1 VERHTRS
8 TITIRVRSLSDLQ
21 PTLLMSRTAPDIPHD
36 TSSGEARQV
45 DSEPVSALSPLRFPV
60 FRAIWIA
67 SAISNLGAL
76 IQSVGAAWMMTSIA
90 TSAYMVT
97 LVQASV
103 TLPIMML
110 SLVAGA
116 VADSVDR
123 RKVMLVSQVLMFVVS
138 VTLAVCAW
146 RGLITPWFLLM
157 FTFLIG
163 CGTAFNAPAWQASV
177 GDMVPRTQ
185 LAGAVALN
193 GMAFNVARSF
203 GPALGGAIVAA
214 AGAAAT
220 FTINA
225 VSYIALLAV
234 LLRWR
239 PSVPTQVLPR
249 ESLGIAIA
257 SGVRYV
263 WMSPAIRIVLARSA
277 IFGVGASAV
286 SALMP
291 LVAKHLVGGGPL
303 TYGVLLGAF
312 GIGAVIGGMSLAKL
326 KNTVSTEAIVRWSS
340 ALSALALAAVA
351 LSESLPLTMA
361 ALLFAGAA
369 WVVALS
375 IFSVAVQLSAPR
387 WVVARALSL
396 YQMCCF
402 GGMAAGSYL
411 WGVLADSRGLS
422 FALFMAALVLL
433 LSAIAG
439 LWHRLAQTEELN
451 LTPVRTWQAPETAVP
466 IESRTG
472 PVVITVE
479 YRILEADVVEFL
491 AAMNERRR
499 IRRRDGARN
508 WMLLRDLSDPE
519 IWIERF
525 NTPTWLDYI
534 RHNSRLTHEDAAVPQ
549 RLIALHQGPGAPLVR
564 RMIERQ
570 TNVHSTATEAVA
582 DELAEPLTDPS
593 RSS

>member
-1 VERHTRS
+1 
-8 TITIRVRSLSDLQ
+8 
-21 PTLLMSRTAPDIPHD
+21 MARTAPDIPSH
-36 TSSGEARQV
+36 TRSGESRPLDTEAVETERV
-45 DSEPVSALSPLRFPV
+45 DALSPLRFPV

-123 RKVMLVSQVLMFVVS
+123 RKVMLVAQIFMFIVS

-146 RGLITPWFLLM
+146 RGLITPWLLLM

-193 GMAFNVARSF
+193 SMAFNVARSF

-225 VSYIALLAV
+225 VSYIALITV

-249 ESLGIAIA
+249 ESLGIAIT

-263 WMSPAIRIVLARSA
+263 SMSPAIRIVLARSA

-286 SALMP
+286 SSLLP

-312 GIGAVIGGMSLAKL
+312 GIGAVVGGMSLAKL
-326 KNTVSTEAIVRWSS
+326 KNTVSTEGIVRWSS
-340 ALSALALAAVA
+340 AISALAIAAVA
-351 LSESLPLTMA
+351 LSESLPLTMV

-369 WVVALS
+369 WVIALS

-411 WGVLADSRGLS
+411 WGVLADSRGVS

-433 LSAIAG
+433 VSAIAG
-439 LWHRLAQTEELN
+439 LWHRLAQTEDLN

-479 YRILEADVVEFL
+479 YRILETDVVEFL

-519 IWIERF
+519 VWIERF

-549 RLIALHQGPGAPLVR
+549 RLVALHQGPGAPHVR

-570 TNVHSTATEAVA
+570 TNVLPAATESSA
-582 DELAEPLTDPS
+582 DHLAEPLTDPS